1 MKTSLPTVEIN
12 APYMVD
18 KMLCKSPCYKTTHIA
33 EYKKPIATNK
43 YSHIKSKYKILS
55 IPPAE

>member
-1 MKTSLPTVEIN
+1 MKTSLLTVEVN

-18 KMLCKSPCYKTTHIA
+18 KMLCKNPCYKTTHIT
-33 EYKKPIATNK
+33 EYKTPIATNK
-43 YSHIKSKYKILS
+43 YSHVKSKYKILS

>member
-1 MKTSLPTVEIN
+1 MKTVLPIETN

-18 KMLCKSPCYKTTHIA
+18 QMLYKNPCYKTTHIT
-33 EYKKPIATNK
+33 EYKKPIGINK

-55 IPPAE
+55 IYPDE

>member
-18 KMLCKSPCYKTTHIA
+18 KMLSKNPCYKTTHIT
-33 EYKKPIATNK
+33 EYKKPIGINK
-43 YSHIKSKYKILS
+43 YSHLKSK
-55 IPPAE
+55 